1 MKQASLTSFTLKSW
15 YKVSALVLLC
25 YLPFLF
31 NFLWGNHDWSW
42 IKEYTPLNSG
52 VFEGR
57 FSQFIL
63 PTILFSGNILP
74 IFSVTFGLI
83 FYTLAAV
90 LLCRLW
96 QMPEKSLPVILISLC
111 LITSPYTISWLYF
124 AFLTLSCLSW
134 PLVIVISFLVLQNK
148 NIKKTY
154 AVIMATILQALALG
168 GYPPVINMIGVIF
181 FSLLINDLCLK
192 KYTLKTLIKSYSK
205 HLISMLSA
213 VILLLL
219 IQHFLKTYNL
229 QYDTYN
235 TIGINLRE
243 LPAKLL
249 LCLKTSIRQFFVTTT
264 FIGYLYKYI
273 MCCLFLLAVIRLY
286 LNLPQ
291 KPLYITAF
299 ILLLTGML
307 ISSVTTLLA
316 AENKNYVLY
325 EPRIE
330 FFGLLYI
337 YIFSISVLWRSSK
350 TLIKNIT
357 SAAAVILILYNFNT
371 TAYAA
376 KVWSLGFKAE
386 NNLSERIISRLEE
399 KPEFMP
405 QNHQYT
411 FVQGGVLDFR
421 SRYYLE
427 DKLSR
432 KDSYTLT
439 APYIP
444 WHLPYKAYTFYYPY
458 VFVKNDFD
466 TFWRYISPND
476 LPLTPSLINYL
487 AKSVDIWPYS
497 HATYISPE
505 LIILTLSAE
514 GKGLASRWYE
524 TNLE

>member
-1 MKQASLTSFTLKSW
+1 MKIPLLTSFTFKTW

-31 NFLWGNHDWSW
+31 NFLWGNHDWGW
-42 IKEYTPLNSG
+42 VKEYTPLNSG

-74 IFSVTFGLI
+74 ILSLAFGLI
-83 FYTLAAV
+83 FYALAAI

-96 QMPEKSLPVILISLC
+96 QMPEKSLPIILLSLC
-111 LITSPYTISWLYF
+111 LVTAPYTLSWLYF

-134 PLVIVISFLVLQNK
+134 PLAIIISFLVLQNK
-148 NIKKTY
+148 SIKKTY
-154 AVIMATILQALALG
+154 AVIIATIFQTLALG

-181 FSLLINDLCLK
+181 FSLVINDLCLK
-192 KYTLKTLIKSYSK
+192 QQSIKTLIKHYSK
-205 HLISMLSA
+205 HLIAMLCA

-219 IQHFLKTYNL
+219 IQHFLKAYNL
-229 QYDTYN
+229 QHDTYN
-235 TIGINLRE
+235 TNEINFNE
-243 LPAKLL
+243 LPSKLL
-249 LCLKTSIRQFFVTTT
+249 LCTKTAIRQFFVTTS

-273 MCCLFLLAVIRLY
+273 MCCLFLLAIIRLY
-286 LNLPQ
+286 LNLP
-291 KPLYITAF
+291 KRPLHIIIF
-299 ILLLTGML
+299 ILLILAMS
-307 ISSVTTLLA
+307 ISSVTTLLV
-316 AENKNYVLY
+316 AENENYVLY

-337 YIFSISVLWRSSK
+337 YIFSMSVLWRSSR

-357 SAAAVILILYNFNT
+357 LAASVILILYNFNSV
-371 TAYAA
+371 AYAA
-376 KVWSLGFKAE
+376 KIWSLGFTAE
-386 NNLSERIISRLEE
+386 NSLSERIISRLEE

-405 QNHQYT
+405 QKHQYT

-421 SRYYLE
+421 SRYYIE
-427 DKLSR
+427 DNTSH

-458 VFVKNDFD
+458 PFVKSDFD
-466 TFWRYISPND
+466 TYWRFISPND
-476 LPLTPSLINYL
+476 LPYTPSLKNYL
-487 AKSVDIWPYS
+487 TNTIDIWPYQA
-497 HATYISPE
+497 ATYISPE

-514 GKGLASRWYE
+514 GKWLAQKWYE
-524 TNLE
+524 TNYQ